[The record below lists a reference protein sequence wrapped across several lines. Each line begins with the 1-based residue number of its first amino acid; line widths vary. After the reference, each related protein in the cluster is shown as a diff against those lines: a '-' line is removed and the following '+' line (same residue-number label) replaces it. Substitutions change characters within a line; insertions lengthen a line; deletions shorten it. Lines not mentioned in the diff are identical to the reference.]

1 MKKYKFEIIIF
12 IVNAVYMILE
22 LIASRILSPY
32 FGSSSIVWTSVIGI
46 IMLSSSIGNY
56 IGGIIADK
64 EKLKRNVKYILMI
77 SGISVLLIP
86 LMQNTVLGFVIGLT
100 KNIKIGAI
108 LSTILLFFV
117 PSMLVG
123 FLSPIIIKLKM
134 EDLKTAGKTSGKIYA
149 IATLGCIVGNFLGG
163 FYFIPR
169 FGSVEVLFVL
179 AIILFVL
186 NIFVNEENKKFINK
200 FFISTIIFCLISCS
214 LFVLHSYANE
224 ELGKHVLNKETGIY
238 VSYDTEYGRVLIY
251 NFEQDGELVRNMLI
265 DGGNESLTYV
275 EEEKKYELYSDY
287 TKHYDL
293 MFEAE
298 REIDDVLMIG
308 GAGFSYPKHYI
319 STFEDK
325 NMDVVEIDGKVIE
338 LAKTYFYLDKLI
350 EEYDLENTK
359 RLNIIEEDGRV
370 YLNQN
375 TKKYDAILNDA
386 FSGESPVET
395 LTTLEAVQK
404 IYDAL
409 EKDGVYLTNVITS
422 IEGENSKFLKAE
434 AKTLKEVFE
443 NVYVVPCT
451 NPEDLK
457 SKQNC
462 MVIATDSDL
471 EIDGAIEIEVAEN
484 DIILTDNYHPIDML
498 TED

>member
-32 FGSSSIVWTSVIGI
+32 FGNSSIVWTSVIGI

-64 EKLKRNVKYILMI
+64 EKLKRNVKYILMV
-77 SGISVLLIP
+77 SGISVLIIP
-86 LMQNTVLGFVIGLT
+86 LMQSTILT
-100 KNIKIGAI
+100 WLTSITNNIKIGAVI
-108 LSTILLFFV
+108 ATIILFFI

-149 IATLGCIVGNFLGG
+149 ITTLGCIVGNFLGG
-163 FYFIPR
+163 FYFVPR
-169 FGSVEVLFVL
+169 FGSNEVLFVL
-179 AIILFVL
+179 AILLFVL

-200 FFISTIIFCLISCS
+200 FFVVTIVFCVISCS
-214 LFVLHSYANE
+214 LFALYTYANE
-224 ELGKHVLNKETGIY
+224 EIGEKILEKEIGFY

-251 NFEQDGELVRNMLI
+251 NFKHEGELVRNMLI
-265 DGGNESLTYV
+265 DGGNESLTFV
-275 EEEKKYELYSDY
+275 DENKCYELFSDY

-298 REIDDVLMIG
+298 REVDDVLMIG

-319 STFEDK
+319 SKFENK
-325 NMDVVEIDGKVIE
+325 TMDVVEIDGRVIE
-338 LAKTYFYLDKLI
+338 LAKKYFYLNKLI
-350 EEYDLENTK
+350 EEYDLEENK
-359 RLNIIEEDGRV
+359 RLNIIEADGRV

-386 FSGESPVET
+386 FAGESPAQT
-395 LTTLEAVQK
+395 LTTLEAAKK
-404 IYDAL
+404 IYASL
-409 EKDGVYLTNVITS
+409 ERNGVYLTNVVGS
-422 IEGENSKFLKAE
+422 IEGKNSKFLKSE
-434 AKTLKEVFE
+434 VKTLKQVFK
-443 NVYVVPCT
+443 NVYVFLCNEPD
-451 NPEDLK
+451 ELDL
-457 SKQNC
+457 KQNC
-462 MVIATDSDL
+462 MVLATDTEL
-471 EIDGAIEIEVAEN
+471 EIDGAIKVEITEE
-484 DIILTDNYHPIDML
+484 DIILTDNYNPVDML
-498 TED
+498 IS

>member
-1 MKKYKFEIIIF
+1 MRKYKFEIIIF

-77 SGISVLLIP
+77 SGISVLIIP
-86 LMQNTVLGFVIGLT
+86 LMQASVLTWLT
-100 KNIKIGAI
+100 NITNNIKIGAVTATVI
-108 LSTILLFFV
+108 LFFI

-169 FGSVEVLFVL
+169 FGSNEVLFVL
-179 AIILFVL
+179 AILLFVL

-200 FFISTIIFCLISCS
+200 FFITTIIICIISCS
-214 LFVLHSYANE
+214 LFVLYSYANE
-224 ELGKHVLNKETGIY
+224 EIGEKILNHETGFY

-251 NFEQDGELVRNMLI
+251 NFEDNGELVRNMLI
-265 DGGNESLTYV
+265 DGGNESLTFV
-275 EEEKKYELYSDY
+275 NENKCYELFSDY

-293 MFEAE
+293 MLEAE

-308 GAGFSYPKHYI
+308 GAGFSYPKYYI
-319 STFEDK
+319 SNFENK
-325 NMDVVEIDGKVIE
+325 SMDVVEIDGKVIK
-338 LAKTYFYLDKLI
+338 LAKEYFYLDKLI
-350 EEYDLENTK
+350 EEYDLEENK

-375 TKKYDAILNDA
+375 IKKYDAILNDA
-386 FSGESPVET
+386 FAGETPVET
-395 LTTLEAVQK
+395 LTTLEAVEK
-404 IYDAL
+404 IYASL
-409 EKDGVYLTNVITS
+409 EDNGVYLTNVIGS
-422 IEGENSKFLKAE
+422 VEGESSKFLKSE
-434 AKTLKEVFE
+434 VKTLKEVFK
-443 NVYVVPCT
+443 NVYVFLCNEP
-451 NPEDLK
+451 NKLDL
-457 SKQNC
+457 KQNC
-462 MVIATDSDL
+462 MVLATDADL
-471 EIDGAIEIEVAEN
+471 EIDGAIEVKVSED
-484 DIILTDNYHPIDML
+484 DIVLTDNYNPVDML
-498 TED
+498 IG

>member
-22 LIASRILSPY
+22 LIASRLLSPY

-77 SGISVLLIP
+77 SGISVLIIP
-86 LMQNTVLGFVIGLT
+86 IMQASVLTWLT
-100 KNIKIGAI
+100 NITNNIKIGAVTA
-108 LSTILLFFV
+108 TIILFFI

-169 FGSVEVLFVL
+169 FGSNEVLFVL
-179 AIILFVL
+179 AILLFVL
-186 NIFVNEENKKFINK
+186 NVFVNEENKKFINK
-200 FFISTIIFCLISCS
+200 FFITTIIFCIISCS
-214 LFVLHSYANE
+214 LFVLYSYANE
-224 ELGKHVLNKETGIY
+224 KMGDKILGKETGYY

-251 NFEQDGELVRNMLI
+251 NFEHEGELVRNMLI
-265 DGGNESLTYV
+265 DGGNESLTFV
-275 EEEKKYELYSDY
+275 DEDKCYELFSDY
-287 TKHYDL
+287 TKFYDL

-298 REIDDVLMIG
+298 REVDDVLMIG
-308 GAGFSYPKHYI
+308 GAGFSYPKYYI
-319 STFEDK
+319 SNFENK

-338 LAKTYFYLDKLI
+338 LAKKYFYLDKLI
-350 EEYDLENTK
+350 EEYDLEENK

-386 FSGESPVET
+386 FSGETPAET
-395 LTTLEAVQK
+395 LTTIEVAKK
-404 IYDAL
+404 IYNSL
-409 EKDGVYLTNVITS
+409 EEDGVYLSNIISS
-422 IEGENSKFLKAE
+422 IEGEDSKFLKAE
-434 AKTLKEVFE
+434 VKTLKEVFE
-443 NVYVVPCT
+443 NVYIFPCSE
-451 NPEDLK
+451 PDKLDV
-457 SKQNC
+457 KQNC
-462 MVIATDSDL
+462 MVLATDTDL
-471 EIDGAIEIEVAEN
+471 EIEGAIELEVTEE
-484 DIILTDNYHPIDML
+484 DIVLTDNYNPVDML
-498 TED
+498 IS

>member
-64 EKLKRNVKYILMI
+64 EKLKRNVKYILMV
-77 SGISVLLIP
+77 SGISVLIIP
-86 LMQNTVLGFVIGLT
+86 LMQSTILT
-100 KNIKIGAI
+100 WLTSITNNIKIGAVI
-108 LSTILLFFV
+108 ATIILFFI

-163 FYFIPR
+163 FYFVPR
-169 FGSVEVLFVL
+169 FGSNEVLFVL
-179 AIILFVL
+179 AILLFVL

-200 FFISTIIFCLISCS
+200 FFVVTIVFCVISCS
-214 LFVLHSYANE
+214 LFALYTYANE
-224 ELGKHVLNKETGIY
+224 EIGEKILEKEIGFY

-251 NFEQDGELVRNMLI
+251 NFKHEGELVRNMLI
-265 DGGNESLTYV
+265 DGGNESLTFV
-275 EEEKKYELYSDY
+275 DENKCYELFSDY

-298 REIDDVLMIG
+298 REVDDVLMIG

-319 STFEDK
+319 SKFENK
-325 NMDVVEIDGKVIE
+325 TMDVVEIDGRVIE
-338 LAKTYFYLDKLI
+338 LAKKYFYLNKLI
-350 EEYDLENTK
+350 EEYDLEENK
-359 RLNIIEEDGRV
+359 RLNIIEADGRV

-386 FSGESPVET
+386 FAGESPAQT
-395 LTTLEAVQK
+395 LTTLEAAKK
-404 IYDAL
+404 IYASL
-409 EKDGVYLTNVITS
+409 ERNGVYLTNVVGS
-422 IEGENSKFLKAE
+422 IEGKNSKFLKSE
-434 AKTLKEVFE
+434 VKTLKQVFK
-443 NVYVVPCT
+443 NVYVFLCNEPD
-451 NPEDLK
+451 ELDL
-457 SKQNC
+457 KQNC
-462 MVIATDSDL
+462 MVLATDTEL
-471 EIDGAIEIEVAEN
+471 EIDGAIKVEITEE
-484 DIILTDNYHPIDML
+484 DIILTDNYNPVDML
-498 TED
+498 IS